1 MQGDVQEPDLR
12 CGTPGTSGHVT
23 TKSSIRRGVCFINPA
38 FMHRKLRVLPWE
50 VSCTALERRVRGE
63 LAEGR
68 AIDPDRMREVS
79 RRHSRCRT
87 SLLSGLETSP
97 HREGEDSPHRRPERF
112 SRGIK

>member
-1 MQGDVQEPDLR
+1 MQGDVQKPDLR

-23 TKSSIRRGVCFINPA
+23 TKSSIRIGVCFINPA

-50 VSCTALERRVRGE
+50 ISRTALERRVRGE

-87 SLLSGLETSP
+87 SLLPGLETS
-97 HREGEDSPHRRPERF
+97 RKNAEDSSHRRPERF
-112 SRGIK
+112 PKGIK